1 MEINI
6 GDVIRVAFGNPLDA
20 IAAALKRQ
28 EEEEEALA
36 EQVRPATQVEQA
48 AMEKV
53 ATETAS
59 LQDELSAL
67 VGDKQTRLKNLRKD
81 LTGRMIKHGL
91 KELKIAGRPAIEL
104 TTTRSR
110 KGTRKSIVAAMV
122 AKLGEKEG
130 KMKGTNLWNAIA
142 FTDGVKLTIPAPL
155 PESGDVEANY

>member
-28 EEEEEALA
+28 EEEEAIT
-36 EQVRPATQVEQA
+36 EQVRPATQEEQA

-53 ATETAS
+53 ADEAAS
-59 LQDELSAL
+59 LQDELAAL
-67 VGDKQTRLKNLRKD
+67 VGDKQTKLKDLRKD
-81 LTGRMIKHGL
+81 LTGRMLKHGL

-110 KGTRKSIVAAMV
+110 KATRKSIVAAMV

-142 FTDGVKLTIPAPL
+142 FTDGVKLTIPSPL
-155 PESGDVEANY
+155 PESGDIEASY